1 MSEFEKQGLIIF
13 LITVLTTIIFLVVW
27 LFNCL
32 WN

>member
-13 LITVLTTIIFLVVW
+13 LITVVVAIIFLVVW